1 MQAGD
6 VVDVVGLPLLGALLY
21 SQTRLISHGQPA
33 EAMPVSLASVV
44 TGQSSNDLVR
54 FYGRL
59 KNYRVGA
66 AETGRFSNR
75 WRETLQLEQDG
86 SEMEVVLEAAGNQPH
101 LADFKLNDRL
111 EVVGIVRPEQGIIP
125 FRLCLRTA
133 SDVRSLGIAPEFL
146 HDRQIRIFTIIVGGL
161 ALSMGL
167 ILFLARKLYA
177 GRMISAERARADAA
191 MMALN
196 NELEQHVAERTSE
209 LETAREDL
217 RLALIKERELG
228 QMKTAFVSLVSHEF
242 RTSFARPSM

>member
-1 MQAGD
+1 
-6 VVDVVGLPLLGALLY
+6 
-21 SQTRLISHGQPA
+21 
-33 EAMPVSLASVV
+33 
-44 TGQSSNDLVR
+44 
-54 FYGRL
+54 
-59 KNYRVGA
+59 
-66 AETGRFSNR
+66 
-75 WRETLQLEQDG
+75 
-86 SEMEVVLEAAGNQPH
+86 
-101 LADFKLNDRL
+101 
-111 EVVGIVRPEQGIIP
+111 
-125 FRLCLRTA
+125 
-133 SDVRSLGIAPEFL
+133 
-146 HDRQIRIFTIIVGGL
+146 
-161 ALSMGL
+161 MGL